1 MQTRNTVIMAVLLV
15 ILAGFVY
22 WYEIRGRVQREEAE
36 QQAEL
41 LVHFDIEQVQRLEL
55 VTADGSVVASKS
67 DGEWTILE
75 PVAVAADG
83 EAIDT
88 LIDRLH
94 RAKQDRQITEAAEDL
109 STFGLDSPVRVTLG
123 LEDAESVTLALGTDT
138 PVGFNLYAMPG
149 DTTAVYSAPR
159 SLRNSFDKKLFD
171 LRDKAILRFEE
182 SDIER
187 IEISGDRLTV
197 SLRRQTDEA
206 GEDAEWIAREPFE
219 GRADGETIEDLL
231 AALHTGK
238 AEAFVLDSE
247 PTDEQLAAYGLASP
261 QVSITLGTAD
271 GSSRALLLGAAAQ
284 EPEGLY
290 AMRQGGSAVF
300 VVDADL
306 LEDLPASADGLRN
319 KQVLALARQRVQS
332 IEVIR
337 DGVTTR
343 LERHDSDWSITAPR
357 QIKADASAVS
367 RLLSALQDLRAEG
380 FADDGSKPQGTE
392 LTLRLVLEPES
403 DSDDDHTGA
412 DERIELLVG
421 PATQI
426 VPLSAADEGGD
437 TELIEAR
444 TVSASGDPTVYFVP
458 SDDLEDLNVDL
469 FDLRA
474 KTLVQFTQP
483 ELTQIEIVAGDSSYE
498 LRRQDDTWQLVE
510 PAESEVEEDA
520 VSDLLWDLNY
530 LRMEAVAAEWSGDEQ
545 PDLTIYGLAPPRL
558 RLVARA
564 GDEIVAELS
573 IGALKSATADDE
585 TADRVYVTVGNQAT
599 VFEIGAALS
608 DTLEAL
614 IDKLAAL

>member
-36 QQAEL
+36 QLAEL

-55 VTADGSVVASKS
+55 VTTDGSVVASKS
-67 DGEWTILE
+67 NGEWTILE

-83 EAIDT
+83 DAIDT

-94 RAKQDRQITEAAEDL
+94 RAKRDRQITEAAEDL

-123 LEDAESVTLALGTDT
+123 LSDAEPVTLALGTDT

-187 IEISGDRLTV
+187 IEIRGDRLTV

-306 LEDLPASADGLRN
+306 LEDLPNSADGLRN
-319 KQVLALARQRVQS
+319 KQVLALARQRVQA

-337 DGVTTR
+337 NGVTTR

-380 FADDGSKPQGTE
+380 FADDGSRPQGAE
-392 LTLRLVLEPES
+392 LTLRLVLAPEAG
-403 DSDDDHTGA
+403 SDDDHTGA
-412 DERIELLVG
+412 DEHIELLVG

-444 TVSASGDPTVYFVP
+444 MVSASGDPTVYFVP

-483 ELTQIEIVAGDSSYE
+483 ELTQIEIVAADSSYE

-573 IGALKSATADDE
+573 IGALKSATEGDE
-585 TADRVYVTVGNQAT
+585 TADRVYVMVGNQAA